1 MQFNSLFNAVLEFV
15 KWMLGFGTI
24 GLILLLMIAKRVS
37 QLIIV
42 SFVIAVVVAAVAYF
56 MLQ

>member
-1 MQFNSLFNAVLEFV
+1 MQFNSLVNAVLEFV

-42 SFVIAVVVAAVAYF
+42 SFVIAVAVAAVAYF

>member
-1 MQFNSLFNAVLEFV
+1 MQFNTIFNGILEFV
-15 KWMLGFGTI
+15 KWLLGFGTI

-42 SFVIAVVVAAVAYF
+42 SFVIAAVVAVVAYF

>member
-1 MQFNSLFNAVLEFV
+1 MQFNSLVNAVLEFV

-24 GLILLLMIAKRVS
+24 GLILLLMIARKVS

-42 SFVIAVVVAAVAYF
+42 SFVIAVVVAVVAYF